1 MSKIAVRG
9 YTQKLEKPKAKR
21 SFSYDIPLRHNR
33 ILVFD
38 TETTTDQYQNFKIG
52 YFQIYQDGVIQHDGL
67 FHDPTTLNEREIKI
81 LESYSKKHNISLY
94 SLDEF
99 IDSVFYPEVFG
110 LKTLCNGYNLA
121 FDLSRIAKRSGD
133 SRGMNRGGFTLT
145 LSDDPFNPPIIIRK
159 LGYSNSFKFTTT
171 KQNKGESYFLGYF
184 RDTQRLAEVLLQER
198 RISLEKAAERLN
210 TPVQKMKGIEHGKV
224 TEKYIDYLI
233 KDVETTQAVY
243 EKLVK
248 ELDVYQIHIPITKIF
263 SEASIGK
270 HALSQLGVNPFLALN
285 PDFSDSVIGNMMTSY
300 FGGRTECK
308 IRKEPTKVTVL
319 DFTSMYPTVT
329 MLMNLWKYIIAESLE
344 IQDITEEVKR
354 FISNLKLSDLQ
365 KQETW
370 KKLVVMVKIQPDNDI
385 FPVRM
390 DYKGNN
396 TGFNVGINYL
406 SSGSEVWYS
415 LPDVIGSYLLTGK
428 APKIIEAVKFVPKGV
443 QKGLRK
449 SRVLGI
455 DIDPLKDNVV
465 QVLVEERQ
473 KIKQE
478 LKNTDKNDPEYQH
491 LSSRAQAIKILV
503 NALSYGIF
511 IELNPEDKKSEFQV
525 YGLDNFVTKEN
536 RFEKSGKYFH
546 PLLAVMITSGA
557 RLFLTMA
564 EAKLKELG
572 AIHAYMDTDSVF
584 VPPEK
589 AQELVEF
596 FQPLNPYNLDIPLLK
611 PEKKDL
617 WFYGIASKRYALYYY
632 ENGKIKFMEDERS
645 YKLHGLGHLTNPFP
659 NSIEDWQA
667 EIWQDILKL
676 HYGQIAG
683 RDIQEKYS
691 NLYAISRL
699 TVSTSKVLNRFNKLN
714 DGKTWKEQIKP
725 FNFFLVGFQAIEEND
740 KAVKPLAPFTKDYQK
755 IVYEPFINYETGEV
769 KKGSQYFKPL
779 SRTILQ
785 YVEHLENKFDG
796 VIGVLKRKNIQADG
810 LVYIGKEANNI
821 EDQPLDVIGAQ
832 VFVNEGEMIN
842 FILALIPKEA
852 RKIGIEHRS
861 ELKYL
866 KEKARER
873 KLNFNTTNMRKILKY
888 YSSQGLNTEA
898 K

>member
-1 MSKIAVRG
+1 
-9 YTQKLEKPKAKR
+9 
-21 SFSYDIPLRHNR
+21 
-33 ILVFD
+33 
-38 TETTTDQYQNFKIG
+38 
-52 YFQIYQDGVIQHDGL
+52 
-67 FHDPTTLNEREIKI
+67 
-81 LESYSKKHNISLY
+81 
-94 SLDEF
+94 
-99 IDSVFYPEVFG
+99 
-110 LKTLCNGYNLA
+110 
-121 FDLSRIAKRSGD
+121 
-133 SRGMNRGGFTLT
+133 
-145 LSDDPFNPPIIIRK
+145 
-159 LGYSNSFKFTTT
+159 
-171 KQNKGESYFLGYF
+171 
-184 RDTQRLAEVLLQER
+184 
-198 RISLEKAAERLN
+198 
-210 TPVQKMKGIEHGKV
+210 MKGIEHGKV

-233 KDVETTQAVY
+233 KDVETTHAVY

-270 HALSQLGVNPFLALN
+270 HALSQLGVKPFLALN
-285 PDFSDSVIGNMMTSY
+285 PDFPDSVIGNMMTSY

-344 IQDITEEVKR
+344 IQDITEEVRR

-365 KQETW
+365 KQDTW

-390 DYKGNN
+390 DYKGDN
-396 TGFNVGINYL
+396 TGLNVGINYL
-406 SSGSEVWYS
+406 SSTSEMWYS
-415 LPDVIGSYLLTGK
+415 LPDIIGSYLLTGK
-428 APKIIEAVKFVPKGV
+428 VPKIIEAVKFVPKGV

-455 DIDPLKDNVV
+455 NIDPLKDNVV

-473 KIKQE
+473 RIKQE
-478 LKNTDKNDPEYQH
+478 LKKTDRNDPEFQH

-525 YGLDNFVTKEN
+525 YGLENFITKEN

-564 EAKLKELG
+564 EARLKELG

-596 FQPLNPYNLDIPLLK
+596 FQPLNPYNMDIPLLK

-632 ENGKIKFMEDERS
+632 ENGKIGFMGDERS

-659 NSIEDWQA
+659 NSVEDWQA

-676 HYGQIAG
+676 HYRLITE
-683 RDIQEKYS
+683 RDIEEKYS

-699 TVSTSKVLNRFNKLN
+699 TVSTSNVLNRFKKLN
-714 DGKTWKEQIKP
+714 NGKLWKEQIKP

-740 KAVKPLAPFTKDYQK
+740 KAIKPLAPFTKDYQK
-755 IVYEPFINYETGEV
+755 IVYDPFIDYETGEV
-769 KKGSQYFKPL
+769 KEGSKYFKPL

-785 YVEHLENKFDG
+785 YVEHMENKFEG
-796 VIGVLKRKNIQADG
+796 TIGVLKRKHIQADG

-821 EDQPLDVIGAQ
+821 EDQPLDVTKSQ
-832 VFVNEGEMIN
+832 VFINEEEIRQK
-842 FILALIPKEA
+842 ILALTPEEA
-852 RKIGIEHRS
+852 RKKGIKHRS
-861 ELKYL
+861 TLKRMKDRIQNEAIISL
-866 KEKARER
+866 RTKSIK
-873 KLNFNTTNMRKILKY
+873 KLIMD
-888 YSSQGLNTEA
+888 S
-898 K
+898 